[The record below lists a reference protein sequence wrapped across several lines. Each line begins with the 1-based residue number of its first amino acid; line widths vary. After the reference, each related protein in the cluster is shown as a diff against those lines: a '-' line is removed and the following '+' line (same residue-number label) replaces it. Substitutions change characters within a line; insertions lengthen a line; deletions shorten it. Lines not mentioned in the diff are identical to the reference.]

1 MAKLAQI
8 QPLMAKQIEAT
19 VPPQSS
25 TVEGIP
31 AQGILLDLHGAE
43 GFSAASRTFY
53 AIAKRTTDLALT
65 ILLLIL
71 LAPLLVIT
79 ALAVKLD
86 SRGPVLF
93 SQERI
98 GTRRVRREGT
108 TRWRLEP
115 FKVFKFR
122 SMIVDADSGVHERH
136 IATIANRPATSGPSE
151 TTQIKLERDPRIT
164 RVGRYLRLT
173 SIDELPQL
181 INVLRGEMSLVGP
194 RPVPTYEFARYRPE
208 HMRRFTVL
216 PGISGLWQIRGRC
229 ALPFWEMV
237 ACDIEYAEKQS
248 FWTDLKI
255 MVQTIPAVVSTR
267 GAG

>member
-1 MAKLAQI
+1 VTKHGRIDA
-8 QPLMAKQIEAT
+8 P
-19 VPPQSS
+19 VPVPDNSA
-25 TVEGIP
+25 ENIP
-31 AQGILLDLHGAE
+31 AEGTLLDIHGEE

-53 AIAKRTTDLALT
+53 PIAKRATDLALT
-65 ILLLIL
+65 ILLLVL

-79 ALAVKLD
+79 AIAVKLD
-86 SRGPVLF
+86 SRGPILF
-93 SQERI
+93 SQERV
-98 GTRRVRREGT
+98 GTRRVRRDGT

-115 FKVFKFR
+115 FTVFKFR
-122 SMIVDADSGVHERH
+122 SMVVDADSGVHERH
-136 IATIANRPATSGPSE
+136 IATMANRPAQSGPPD
-151 TTQIKLERDPRIT
+151 TTQIKLQGDPRIT
-164 RVGRYLRLT
+164 RVGRYLRLM

-194 RPVPTYEFARYRPE
+194 RPVPPYEFARYRPE

-237 ACDIEYAEKQS
+237 ACDLEYAETQS
-248 FWTDLKI
+248 FWTDLRI
-255 MVQTIPAVVSTR
+255 MVQTIPAVVSAR

>member
-1 MAKLAQI
+1 MAKLARI
-8 QPLMAKQIEAT
+8 DAM
-19 VPPQSS
+19 VPAQGNPS
-25 TVEGIP
+25 
-31 AQGILLDLHGAE
+31 QGILLDLHGAE
-43 GFSAASRTFY
+43 GFNAPSRTFY
-53 AIAKRTTDLALT
+53 PNAKRATDLVLT
-65 ILLLIL
+65 ALLLIV
-71 LAPLLVIT
+71 LAPLLAIT
-79 ALAVKLD
+79 AVAVKLD
-86 SRGPVLF
+86 SRGPILF

-98 GTRRVRREGT
+98 GTRRVRRDGM

-122 SMIVDADSGVHERH
+122 SMIADADSGVHERH
-136 IATIANRPATSGPSE
+136 IAAMANRPAKSGPSDSGL
-151 TTQIKLERDPRIT
+151 IKLEHDQRIT

-194 RPVPTYEFARYRPE
+194 RPVPLYEFARYQPE

-216 PGISGLWQIRGRC
+216 PGISGLWQVRGRC
-229 ALPFWEMV
+229 ALSFWEMV
-237 ACDIEYAEKQS
+237 SCDLEYADKQS

-255 MVQTIPAVVSTR
+255 MVRTLPAVVSTR